1 MTGDVGG
8 TETGRRREQ
17 GRESLLGLIASSSSE
32 DEEEEKGEGG
42 ETV

>member
-17 GRESLLGLIASSSSE
+17 GRESLLGLIASSSE
-32 DEEEEKGEGG
+32 DEEEEKGEGR